1 MSSDELD
8 ILDQIKIDI
17 PRTASLG
24 NLLHDEMIIT
34 AIERVLFIR
43 AIRNPAASYV
53 QGMTDL
59 VTPFFTGENLQI

>member
-24 NLLHDEMIIT
+24 NLLHDELIIT
-34 AIERVLFIR
+34 
-43 AIRNPAASYV
+43 
-53 QGMTDL
+53 
-59 VTPFFTGENLQI
+59 